1 MMKRKDVWL
10 WGLYDF
16 ANSLGLIGVMFYF
29 GPWLVGEHG
38 GDDVWISIVVA
49 LSTIVMLFTLPI
61 LGHLSD
67 RWKRRMPFLSVLTL
81 CCIFSLLALGFV
93 GVTAGASW
101 GLLTF
106 FTVMSL
112 YFLFQ
117 YFYQSSLAFYDAFL
131 HGLSSERDSVEKIS
145 GFGMAMG
152 SFGGVVGL
160 VVLIPIAQGKFPL
173 LGIVSGRPGTFIVA
187 ATLFFLAVLPVLLF
201 LHEEQRPIPLSEEGE
216 MKTVREILRDFRHLH
231 RIPGVLPYL
240 ITYYLFADAILTLT
254 LFITLYL
261 DVVGGLTD
269 MQKNLALIP
278 AAFLGIVGAAMT
290 PFFVR
295 MFGGLKKALAA
306 FILLWSFFI
315 ALLAFGRS
323 PVAFITVGM
332 LNGFAYGT
340 LFSLSRAFY
349 AKLIPKDRQAELFSV
364 YVLFERGASILGPL
378 VWSGTAFAFASF
390 GPEKYRFSMISLALL
405 VFISFFTLRLV
416 KEPTEKT
423 SE

>member
-1 MMKRKDVWL
+1 M
-10 WGLYDF
+10 
-16 ANSLGLIGVMFYF
+16 
-29 GPWLVGEHG
+29 
-38 GDDVWISIVVA
+38 
-49 LSTIVMLFTLPI
+49 
-61 LGHLSD
+61 
-67 RWKRRMPFLSVLTL
+67 
-81 CCIFSLLALGFV
+81 
-93 GVTAGASW
+93 
-101 GLLTF
+101 
-106 FTVMSL
+106 
-112 YFLFQ
+112 
-117 YFYQSSLAFYDAFL
+117 
-131 HGLSSERDSVEKIS
+131 
-145 GFGMAMG
+145 
-152 SFGGVVGL
+152 
-160 VVLIPIAQGKFPL
+160 
-173 LGIVSGRPGTFIVA
+173 SGRPGTFIVA

-416 KEPTEKT
+416 KEPSSKNP
-423 SE
+423 